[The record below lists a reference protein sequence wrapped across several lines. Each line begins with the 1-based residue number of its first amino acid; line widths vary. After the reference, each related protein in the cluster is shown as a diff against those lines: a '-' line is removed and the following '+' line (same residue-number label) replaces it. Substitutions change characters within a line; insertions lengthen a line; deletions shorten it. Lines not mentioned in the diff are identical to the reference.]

1 MIVPIDFKIPEILK
15 TDKFILKPLTV
26 EFLELDYDA
35 VNFSIHHLK
44 GIFGNDWPPSNI
56 TKEQDLEDLKWHQG
70 EFEKRSSFA
79 YTVLNLDET
88 ECLGCV
94 YIYPSKKKS
103 FEVDV
108 FYWVRQSMIYLD
120 KELGLVVRK
129 WLEEKWPF
137 KKIAY
142 PGRDISWKE
151 FELLE

>member
-1 MIVPIDFKIPEILK
+1 M
-15 TDKFILKPLTV
+15 
-26 EFLELDYDA
+26 
-35 VNFSIHHLK
+35 
-44 GIFGNDWPPSNI
+44 
-56 TKEQDLEDLKWHQG
+56 KWHQG

-108 FYWVRQSMIYLD
+108 FYWVRQSMLYLD